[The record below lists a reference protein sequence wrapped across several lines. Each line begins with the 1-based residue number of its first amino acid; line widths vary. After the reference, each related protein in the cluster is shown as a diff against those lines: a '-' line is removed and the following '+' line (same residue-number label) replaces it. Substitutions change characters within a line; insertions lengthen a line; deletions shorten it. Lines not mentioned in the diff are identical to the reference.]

1 MIVDGICIQ
10 FLGCFD
16 CNQDHSN
23 IQQINGVGRVQLDE
37 DYYRELSSTQVISF
51 SHEIFFFNGSI
62 FRFSPMKSKSKRKK
76 GRKYSSLFFFL

>member
-16 CNQDHSN
+16 CNNKTQEHSD

-37 DYYRELSSTQVISF
+37 DYYRELSSTQVCKKQTQKFQILF
-51 SHEIFFFNGSI
+51 STIVFLFLDF
-62 FRFSPMKSKSKRKK
+62 KR
-76 GRKYSSLFFFL
+76 RKVN

>member
-16 CNQDHSN
+16 CHTKNRDYSD

-37 DYYRELSSTQVISF
+37 DYYRELSSTQVCLNEKKRKF
-51 SHEIFFFNGSI
+51 ENLKFLLFFC
-62 FRFSPMKSKSKRKK
+62 RFSPKKSKLKFN
-76 GRKYSSLFFFL
+76 FF

>member
-16 CNQDHSN
+16 CHNKTQQYSD

-37 DYYRELSSTQVISF
+37 DYYRELSSLQVNSNL
-51 SHEIFFFNGSI
+51 EKFFC
-62 FRFSPMKSKSKRKK
+62 
-76 GRKYSSLFFFL
+76 

>member
-16 CNQDHSN
+16 YSNKTQEHSD

-37 DYYRELSSTQVISF
+37 DYYRELSSTQVS
-51 SHEIFFFNGSI
+51 
-62 FRFSPMKSKSKRKK
+62 
-76 GRKYSSLFFFL
+76 

>member
-16 CNQDHSN
+16 CNQKQSD

-37 DYYRELSSTQVISF
+37 DYYRALSSTQV
-51 SHEIFFFNGSI
+51 N
-62 FRFSPMKSKSKRKK
+62 
-76 GRKYSSLFFFL
+76 

>member
-16 CNQDHSN
+16 CNNKTQEHSD

-37 DYYRELSSTQVISF
+37 DYYRELSSTQVC
-51 SHEIFFFNGSI
+51 
-62 FRFSPMKSKSKRKK
+62 KKQSKNFKF
-76 GRKYSSLFFFL
+76 YSQQLFFYF

>member
-16 CNQDHSN
+16 CYNKNQHHSE

-37 DYYRELSSTQVISF
+37 DYYRELSSNQVCL
-51 SHEIFFFNGSI
+51 N
-62 FRFSPMKSKSKRKK
+62 K
-76 GRKYSSLFFFL
+76 

>member
-16 CNQDHSN
+16 CNQDHSD

-37 DYYRELSSTQVISF
+37 DYYRELSSTQVNEKKKKKIIPKRIPSF
-51 SHEIFFFNGSI
+51 
-62 FRFSPMKSKSKRKK
+62 
-76 GRKYSSLFFFL
+76 